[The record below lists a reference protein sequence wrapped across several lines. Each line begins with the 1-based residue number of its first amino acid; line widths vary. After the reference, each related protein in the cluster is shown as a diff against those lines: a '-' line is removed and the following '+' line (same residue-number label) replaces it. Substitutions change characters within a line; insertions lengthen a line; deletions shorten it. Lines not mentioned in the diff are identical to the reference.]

1 MNNLIYKIKNKLF
14 RYSKEALKI
23 KRPSY
28 DELIKFKSFDRNSD
42 NKIILS
48 FGAGRCGQNW
58 FAKIFNS
65 HSNWIGTC
73 ERFSE
78 LEAFYRFITYNNL
91 PIDKESIFKLIEMAS
106 NRDIAKYQNTFI
118 GSPYFSFGLEELSKR
133 LNPNYL
139 FFHLRNPVKSVESFH
154 RKGWYLNSHEFLE
167 NKMPAMDLS
176 INLKRS
182 FSRIIPND
190 DYFNEWIK
198 LTTIGKIT
206 WFWATNNKAI
216 MENFNKIQNIE
227 KFIFKLE
234 DIDQNYDF
242 YQRLSSRFN
251 FSNIMNKK
259 NFNNII
265 YKAPNRGPADKYRYK
280 DWSDL
285 EKKEFQI
292 VIDKIFPNYEKI
304 KTDI

>member
-1 MNNLIYKIKNKLF
+1 
-14 RYSKEALKI
+14 
-23 KRPSY
+23 
-28 DELIKFKSFDRNSD
+28 
-42 NKIILS
+42 
-48 FGAGRCGQNW
+48 
-58 FAKIFNS
+58 
-65 HSNWIGTC
+65 
-73 ERFSE
+73 
-78 LEAFYRFITYNNL
+78 
-91 PIDKESIFKLIEMAS
+91 
-106 NRDIAKYQNTFI
+106 
-118 GSPYFSFGLEELSKR
+118 
-133 LNPNYL
+133 
-139 FFHLRNPVKSVESFH
+139 
-154 RKGWYLNSHEFLE
+154 
-167 NKMPAMDLS
+167 MPAIDLS

-182 FSRIIPND
+182 FSRIIPNN

-242 YQRLSSRFN
+242 YQILSSKFN

-265 YKAPNRGPADKYRYK
+265 YKAPNRGPTDKYRYK
-280 DWSDL
+280 DWNDL